1 MAISFQRYIDIV
13 SGVAAGTVV
22 RLREL
27 IGRFFTV
34 NPLLPTQSFVE
45 FETAEE
51 VGLYFGTDSEEYARA
66 VFYFGWV
73 SKLITRPTKI
83 SFARWADEDTA
94 PLIFGASATQS
105 LANWTGITDGAFD
118 LTLGPDTN
126 SISGLD
132 FSTAVDLDGVASII
146 EAAIQ
151 AETGTLWTAASVA
164 YDPIRG
170 SFNLTG
176 GAVGPAV
183 VAVGAPA
190 TGTNLLAAGLLG
202 WTSNAI
208 FSDGVAAETVT
219 DTITASAN
227 ASSNFGSFAFMPAL
241 SLEEVVDLSAWN
253 TAQNNRYIFSHAVL
267 EVDAAD
273 YFEALSGY
281 SGVALTEKLTAGEY
295 PEQVPMM
302 ILAATDYT
310 RRNSVQSY
318 MYQVFNL
325 TPSVT
330 TDAKANTL
338 DAARVNYYGRT
349 QTAGQFI
356 DFYQRGVLMG
366 LPSAATDM
374 NIYAN
379 EIWLKDRIGAAI
391 MELFLNLPQIS
402 ANAEGRGFLLT
413 TIQGVGI
420 ADALNNGTISV
431 GKTLNNSQKLFI
443 ASITGVPDAWQQVQT
458 LGYWLD
464 CTIVSEVV
472 GPNTVYKAEYL
483 LVYAK
488 NDAISK
494 VEGTHTL
501 I

>member
-1 MAISFQRYIDIV
+1 MAISFQRYVDIF
-13 SGVAAGTVV
+13 SGVAAGAAV

-34 NPLLPTQSFVE
+34 NPLLPPGSFIE
-45 FETAEE
+45 FESADE
-51 VGLYFGTDSEEYARA
+51 VALYFGSDSEEYARA
-66 VFYFGWV
+66 LFYFGWV
-73 SKLITRPTKI
+73 SKLITRPTKM
-83 SFARWADEDTA
+83 SFARWANADVA
-94 PLIFGASATQS
+94 PLIFGAPGEQS
-105 LANWTGITDGAFD
+105 LSNWTGITDGAFV
-118 LTLGPDTN
+118 LTLGEDTN
-126 SISGLD
+126 SITGLD
-132 FSTAVDLDGVASII
+132 FSGVTDLAGVAAII
-146 EAAIQ
+146 ETAIQ
-151 AETGTLWTAASVA
+151 AETGAQWTAAAVTF
-164 YDPIRG
+164 DPIRG

-176 GAVGPAV
+176 GAVGPAA
-183 VAVGAPA
+183 VAVGAPSI
-190 TGTNLLAAGLLG
+190 GTNLLVSGLLG
-202 WTSNAI
+202 WGPGAV
-208 FSDGVAAETVT
+208 FADGAAEESVVDTV
-219 DTITASAN
+219 IASSD
-227 ASSNFGSFAFMPAL
+227 ASSNFGSFAFLPPL
-241 SLEEVVDLSAWN
+241 SLDEAESLSAWN
-253 TAQNNRYIFSHAVL
+253 TAQNNRYIFSLPVM
-267 EVDAAD
+267 EVDAAAYYD
-273 YFEALSGY
+273 ALKGY
-281 SGVALTEKLTAGEY
+281 SGVALTEKLVSDEY

-310 RRNSVQSY
+310 RRNAVQNY

-330 TDAKANTL
+330 SDAKANTL
-338 DAARVNYYGRT
+338 DAVRVNYYGRT

-366 LPSAATDM
+366 LPSAATAM

-391 MELFLNLPQIS
+391 MELFLNLPQLS
-402 ANAEGRGFLLT
+402 ANSEGRGYLLT
-413 TIQGVGI
+413 TIQGVGV
-420 ADALNNGTISV
+420 ADALRNGTISV
-431 GKTLNNSQKLFI
+431 GKALNNTQKLYV

-464 CTIVSEVV
+464 CDIVEEVD
-472 GPNTVYKAEYL
+472 GPNVVYVAKYL